1 MNFAMSNL
9 DLAFAALADPTRR
22 RIVAKLTRGETRVTD
37 LALPFDMSLNA
48 VSKHIKVLEGAGLV
62 RRTRVGREHYLRLR
76 AQPLRDAAR
85 WISQYERFWTQR
97 LDALGEFLNQQKES
111 DDDQP

>member
-1 MNFAMSNL
+1 MNIAMSNL

-62 RRTRVGREHYLRLR
+62 RRTRVGREHYLRLH
-76 AQPLRDAAR
+76 AQPLREAAR

-111 DDDQP
+111 DDDRP